1 MNRGGAN
8 SVAVTPSFI
17 ASSTPCALVA
27 IAQCPDPSTL
37 VESRAASSPRSSV
50 LRRQPAARRTQ
61 LQSAINLRCNLTTS
75 PLGNYGNCGDLH
87 ISYNETAERDVRDA
101 GPEFVVDHDLAA
113 RVDCDARRVELE
125 IVRVWPAAD
134 RDEHVRAKVTLIGK
148 SGRTKGVPRT
158 SLCSWLVECDVVEMS
173 SGVRCLGCVPPHD
186 SLVSPTPS
194 SNGIQLFVASS

>member
-1 MNRGGAN
+1 MVGVLEGSLEQVRHCRMNRDGAN

-27 IAQCPDPSTL
+27 IAQCPDPL
-37 VESRAASSPRSSV
+37 DARRKPRSDQSEIV
-50 LRRQPAARRTQ
+50 GIATPARSEETQ

-75 PLGNYGNCGDLH
+75 PLGNYGDCGDLH
-87 ISYNETAERDVRDA
+87 ISYDEIAERDMRDA

-113 RVDCDARRVELE
+113 RVDRDARRVELE

-158 SLCSWLVECDVVEMS
+158 SLCSSARRVRRCRDVV
-173 SGVRCLGCVPPHD
+173 RCQMPRLRA
-186 SLVSPTPS
+186 PS
-194 SNGIQLFVASS
+194 